1 MGSCALG
8 AGYVLI
14 DWSSASRFLTKPS
27 ALALDDDT
35 DPQDFSAVPLLL
47 SHSRFLIS
55 HLDEVFT
62 GNGFSVFAIP
72 GNGAAH
78 AADFP
83 ETTPSEALSCR
94 GSSDKEKRGRP
105 EKRQPCVAIM
115 TEPVLAGLGRG
126 TTTANWE
133 SGAITEG
140 ELILAIDGK
149 TEVPLTEGRDGAYK
163 LKQLGPGSPL
173 LFVCTRRRG
182 MAECSRPKR
191 RSASGLTETDA
202 GWKLP
207 FLSDRHEKH
216 APPPCPPAFAFFAPF
231 AFFSGAARC
240 QPSPGFRPSPHPPRP
255 LALTV
260 SMRLTTMLPPGGDT
274 ANNAPRPPWPY

>member
-78 AADFP
+78 AADSP
-83 ETTPSEALSCR
+83 EPPTSEAMSCR
-94 GSSDKEKRGRP
+94 GGADKEKRGRP

-126 TTTANWE
+126 AATANWA
-133 SGAITEG
+133 SGSTTEG
-140 ELILAIDGK
+140 ELVLAIDGEM
-149 TEVPLTEGRDGAYK
+149 EVPLTVGRDGTYK
-163 LKQLGPGSPL
+163 LRQLVPGFTYAVRL
-173 LFVCTRRRG
+173 YV
-182 MAECSRPKR
+182 
-191 RSASGLTETDA
+191 TDA
-202 GWKLP
+202 DGWVL
-207 FLSDRHEKH
+207 
-216 APPPCPPAFAFFAPF
+216 
-231 AFFSGAARC
+231 AAETPVRVW
-240 QPSPGFRPSPHPPRP
+240 
-255 LALTV
+255 T
-260 SMRLTTMLPPGGDT
+260 D
-274 ANNAPRPPWPY
+274 